1 MLSRSSHTRR
11 LYKLWTF
18 LFVVNFTQVDVP
30 VFRKRMAF
38 DFLSGKAKEPLGREW
53 RGLEII
59 IQPKSEKVWKK
70 KSHCSIKCVARSRT
84 PVKYEW
90 FRETSDGDV
99 TQVGNVPLLKI
110 DTSNEVDGTYS
121 CRMNCSGGAKVKT
134 SSSCIFNTSDDKQG
148 IAMIGKLVEIGTDW
162 NCYRQTFTDV
172 MDSLTDI
179 SSYIEVKQA
188 PKEEKPDKQYQR
200 HHAYLV
206 WPTHE
211 FRRLEDCS
219 VVGTDYF
226 TMSTVTEIA
235 HTITEIGVGFNHI
248 SVQGA

>member
-70 KSHCSIKCVARSRT
+70 ISHCSIKCVARSRT

-110 DTSNEVDGTYS
+110 DTSNEVDGTS
-121 CRMNCSGGAKVKT
+121 VLQ
-134 SSSCIFNTSDDKQG
+134 DE
-148 IAMIGKLVEIGTDW
+148 L
-162 NCYRQTFTDV
+162 
-172 MDSLTDI
+172 
-179 SSYIEVKQA
+179 
-188 PKEEKPDKQYQR
+188 
-200 HHAYLV
+200 
-206 WPTHE
+206 
-211 FRRLEDCS
+211 FRRSKSENLEQLHLQ
-219 VVGTDYF
+219 Y
-226 TMSTVTEIA
+226 
-235 HTITEIGVGFNHI
+235 
-248 SVQGA
+248 